1 VAQSAASTKIIDE
14 SSAKDDI
21 IVPPTTVEQPIKID
35 YLIPSYLSE
44 ATDSASKSPV
54 VSDFVEEQIANV
66 GLKLIQGKKESYQ
79 YEKHLETTVEIEDD
93 QNWTQVGGSRKKSKK
108 SDSSGINSNENDSS
122 PVKGSPRFAGFV
134 KKPQGGVNLGTA
146 LEIAPSP
153 TRRVRVTPS
162 INEPL
167 CSHINRDRHLG

>member
-1 VAQSAASTKIIDE
+1 VAQSAASAKIIDE

-21 IVPPTTVEQPIKID
+21 TVPPTTVEQSIKID
-35 YLIPSYLSE
+35 YLTPSYLSE

-54 VSDFVEEQIANV
+54 VSVEEQIANV

-93 QNWTQVGGSRKKSKK
+93 QNWTQVGGSRKKSK
-108 SDSSGINSNENDSS
+108 SNSSGINSNENDSS

-153 TRRVRVTPS
+153 TRRVRVTLHQT
-162 INEPL
+162 NL
-167 CSHINRDRHLG
+167 FAHT